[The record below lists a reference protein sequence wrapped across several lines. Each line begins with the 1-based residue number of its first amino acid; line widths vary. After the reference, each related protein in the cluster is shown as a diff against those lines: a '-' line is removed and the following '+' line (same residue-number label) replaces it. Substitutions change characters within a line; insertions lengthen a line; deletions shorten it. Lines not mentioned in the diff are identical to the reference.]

1 MFQNLEEQVIGHE
14 KYKQSYQKT
23 MDWIRNA
30 RLTIQQCSDLHVGYD
45 TIIDK
50 DAKIKDLINS
60 LNECDT
66 LVNNTIELSISVM
79 KTTGSEGNDT
89 IKQEIEQLNHDWEG
103 LEVIC
108 KETQKSI
115 GKCINAWNNY
125 TTNYDKMKK
134 YIEEHQGLV
143 NKESEGENKTP
154 DDLAR
159 CKKLLD
165 KIVCQKPQMEQLNDY
180 CEILTEQSA
189 CIGIRDQTVQLQGI
203 YTNLLTAAQGLVS
216 KIEKNLS
223 DHTEFLK
230 AKENLQNWL
239 FTAHGT
245 VQDCIGMGDEKY
257 IKDKLETIRL
267 VSTRM
272 TEGQHLLSI
281 LQESFTKAINTAP
294 SEKQDNLREDMT
306 TLRNSWDQLNM
317 DITSVQAQLK
327 ASLTRWEDYNDSKNR
342 IESWLND
349 MEQTLKDSPNTKGE
363 IGEMK
368 TLLER
373 YKNLQLE
380 IVNKQS
386 DLNRLQSEAAE
397 LGSWA
402 KQPSVVDNVK
412 KLQVRYQ
419 KVADACKILKEQL
432 ESEIQDYNVY
442 HQSLQ
447 DTEKWLL
454 QVSFHLMAH
463 NSLYITNREQT
474 EAQIS
479 QHEILLVD
487 IQKYQ
492 KILDDLK
499 AKGHG
504 QIERYV
510 KTSPGIKDTIE
521 KQLSNVQDSYNS
533 LLHTAVQIKNRLLDS
548 LAKFKEYEDTLESI
562 MQNLDSYEPVINEI
576 IDKPV
581 SNLSDSQQQLENARV
596 SRKCIT
602 CSKEKN

>member
-1 MFQNLEEQVIGHE
+1 
-14 KYKQSYQKT
+14 

-45 TIIDK
+45 TILDK
-50 DAKIKDLINS
+50 DAKIKSLIDT

-66 LVNNTIELSISVM
+66 LVNNTIELSILVM
-79 KTTGSEGNDT
+79 KTTGSEGKDT
-89 IKQEIEQLNHDWEG
+89 IRQEIEQLNQDWEG
-103 LEVIC
+103 IQVIC

-134 YIEEHQGLV
+134 WIEEYQSLV
-143 NKESEGENKTP
+143 NKESDGDKKTP
-154 DDLAR
+154 EDLER
-159 CKKLLD
+159 CKQLLD
-165 KIVCQKPQMEQLNDY
+165 AIVTQKSQMEQLNDY

-189 CIGIRDQTVQLQGI
+189 STGIRDQTVQLQGQ

-230 AKENLQNWL
+230 AKEILEKWL

-245 VQDCIGMGDEKY
+245 VQDCIGMGDDKY

-281 LQESFTKAINTAP
+281 LQDAFTKAINTAP
-294 SEKQDNLREDMT
+294 SEKQDSLREDMT
-306 TLRNSWDQLNM
+306 TLRNSWDQLGM

-327 ASLTRWEDYNDSKNR
+327 AALCRWDDYNDSKKKM
-342 IESWLND
+342 ESWLND
-349 MEQTLKDSPNTKGE
+349 MEETLKETPNTKGE

-419 KVADACKILKEQL
+419 KVVDACKVLKEQL
-432 ESEIQDYNVY
+432 DSEIQDYNVY
-442 HQSLQ
+442 HRCLQ
-447 DTEKWLL
+447 NTEKWLL

-474 EAQIS
+474 EAQIT
-479 QHEILLVD
+479 QHQVLLEN
-487 IQKYQ
+487 IQTYQ
-492 KILDDLK
+492 TTLDDLK

-510 KTSPGIKDTIE
+510 KRSPEIKEVIE

-533 LLHTAVQIKNRLLDS
+533 LLHTAVQINNRLLDS

-562 MQNLDSYEPVINEI
+562 MRNLDQYEPEINEI
-576 IDKPV
+576 IEKPV
-581 SNLSDSQQQLENARV
+581 SNLKDSQLQLENARV
-596 SRKCIT
+596 IIKLFIYFLLRLL
-602 CSKEKN
+602 NLFPFHN

>member
-1 MFQNLEEQVIGHE
+1 
-14 KYKQSYQKT
+14 
-23 MDWIRNA
+23 
-30 RLTIQQCSDLHVGYD
+30 
-45 TIIDK
+45 
-50 DAKIKDLINS
+50 
-60 LNECDT
+60 
-66 LVNNTIELSISVM
+66 M

-89 IKQEIEQLNHDWEG
+89 IRQEIEQLNQDWEG
-103 LEVIC
+103 LQVIC
-108 KETQKSI
+108 KETQKSVS
-115 GKCINAWNNY
+115 KCIGAWNAY
-125 TTNYDKMKK
+125 TQHNNKMKK
-134 YIEEHQGLV
+134 WIEEHQTRV
-143 NKESEGENKTP
+143 NEEAEGEKKTP
-154 DDLAR
+154 EDLIR
-159 CKKLLD
+159 CKELLE
-165 KIVCQKPQMEQLNDY
+165 KIVTQKAQMEQANDF

-189 CIGIRDQTVQLQGI
+189 CTWVRDETVQLQGL
-203 YTNLLTAAQGLVS
+203 YTNLLTSAQSLVS

-230 AKENLQNWL
+230 AKKDLENWL

-245 VQDCIGMGDEKY
+245 VQDCIGTGDEKF

-281 LQESFTKAINTAP
+281 LQEAFSTAINTAP
-294 SEKQDNLREDMT
+294 SEKQDGLREDMT

-327 ASLTRWEDYNDSKNR
+327 AALTRWDDYNDSKGKM
-342 IESWLND
+342 ESWLTD
-349 MEQTLKDSPNTKGE
+349 MEQTLKAIPNTKGE

-397 LGSWA
+397 LGTWS
-402 KQPSVVDNVK
+402 KQVPVVENVH
-412 KLQVRYQ
+412 KLQNRYQ
-419 KVADACKILKEQL
+419 KLADACKTSKGQL
-432 ESEIQDYNVY
+432 EAEMQDYNVY

-474 EAQIS
+474 EEQIG
-479 QHEILLVD
+479 QHEVLLSE

-492 KILDDLK
+492 KTLDELK

-510 KTSPGIKDTIE
+510 KTSHGIKDTIE
-521 KQLSNVQDSYNS
+521 KQLMNVQDSYNS

-548 LAKFKEYEDTLESI
+548 LGKFKEYEDTLESI
-562 MQNLDSYEPVINEI
+562 MTNLDNYEPIINEI
-576 IDKPV
+576 VDKPV
-581 SNLSDSQQQLENARV
+581 SNLTDSQIQLETARV
-596 SRKCIT
+596 NAFCI
-602 CSKEKN
+602 CFS